1 MSGKPNDF
9 VLGEGETRLTCGLP
23 GATSEL
29 LQAYQKGYRPNEN
42 PALCSV
48 RRVDGSKETTIS
60 PDDGTAADCGDTAA
74 KGEALTIARGGEI
87 KLRAS
92 WVGCP
97 KPDMNCSAT
106 SA

>member
-9 VLGEGETRLTCGLP
+9 VLGEGETRLTWRLP

-29 LQAYQKGYRPNEN
+29 LQAYQKGYRRTRTR
-42 PALCSV
+42 ALQRSA
-48 RRVDGSKETTIS
+48 RRWLQGDDDLARRRDG
-60 PDDGTAADCGDTAA
+60 GGLRRYG
-74 KGEALTIARGGEI
+74 GEGRGVTIARGGEI
-87 KLRAS
+87 SCAQS

-97 KPDMNCSAT
+97 KPDMIAAPT